1 MTATSTGN
9 LDVPSAEIFRAY
21 DVRGVVGDTLTEHG
35 VYLIGRAFAAE
46 ALAAG
51 QRRVAVGGDGR
62 NTTASLRQ
70 ALHRGLRT
78 GGVHVVDIGC
88 VPTPL
93 LYYATHALDTG
104 AGVMITGSHNAPE
117 YNGLKMVLQGAA
129 LAEERILALRQRI
142 EEQRFSVG
150 EGRVERADLNADY
163 IDRIAANSDVPARL
177 KVVLDCGNGA
187 AGVVAPQA
195 LERMGCTVVP
205 LYADVDGSFPNHH
218 PDPTE
223 AANLEDLIAAVAA
236 ENADVGLAFDGDGD
250 RLGVVDDRGEIIW
263 PERTMMLFSQ
273 DVIARHPGATVVF
286 DVKCSRNLPR
296 LVRQRGGKPIMWKT
310 GHSHIKAKM
319 RASGALFGGEFS
331 GHFCFA
337 DRWYGFDDA
346 IYSAARLAQILA
358 ADERSSSELF
368 ATFPQAL
375 ATPEIKLP
383 ATEGGKFDLVRR
395 LGDCLAGMSADLG
408 AEVNRV
414 DGVRLDL
421 ADGWGLAR
429 ASNTSPMIGLR
440 FEADDP
446 AALKRVQEVF
456 DSALQEVQAGIRLPM
471 SGSAD
476 GRD

>member
-1 MTATSTGN
+1 MTAANS
-9 LDVPSAEIFRAY
+9 DSVPAAEIFRAY

-35 VYLIGRAFAAE
+35 VYQIGRAFASE
-46 ALAAG
+46 ALAVG
-51 QRRVAVGGDGR
+51 QRRVVVGGDGR
-62 NTTASLRQ
+62 HTTEALRL
-70 ALHRGLRT
+70 ALHRGLCAS
-78 GGVHVVDIGC
+78 GADVVDIGC

-104 AGVMITGSHNAPE
+104 TGVMTTGSHNAPE

-129 LAEERILALRQRI
+129 LAEERIQALRQRI
-142 EEQRFSVG
+142 EERRFSIG
-150 EGRVERADLNADY
+150 EGSVEQADLNVDY
-163 IDRIAANSDVPARL
+163 IDRIAADCELPAGI
-177 KVVLDCGNGA
+177 KVVVDCGNGV
-187 AGVVAPQA
+187 AGLVAPQA
-195 LERMGCTVVP
+195 LEKMGCTVVP

-236 ENADVGLAFDGDGD
+236 EKADVGLAFDGDGD
-250 RLGVVDDRGEIIW
+250 RLGVVTDRGEIIW
-263 PERTMMLFSQ
+263 PDRTMMFFSQ
-273 DVIARHPGATVVF
+273 DIIARNPGAAVVF

-296 LVRQRGGKPIMWKT
+296 LVRQWGGRPIMWKT
-310 GHSHIKAKM
+310 GHSHIKAKI

-337 DRWYGFDDA
+337 DRWYGFDDG
-346 IYSAARLAQILA
+346 IYSAARLVQILA
-358 ADERSSSELF
+358 ADQRSSSELF
-368 ATFPQAL
+368 EAFPQAV

-395 LGDCLAGMSADLG
+395 LGDRLACTSADLG

-421 ADGWGLAR
+421 ANSWGLAR
-429 ASNTSPMIGLR
+429 ASNTSPTIGLR
-440 FEADDP
+440 FEADDD
-446 AALKRVQEVF
+446 AALKHIQQVF
-456 DSALQEVQAGIRLPM
+456 DAALQDVQAGLRLPM
-471 SGSAD
+471 SSSAD